1 MALGRRRPVVDAR
14 KAGSVEAALRRSLR
28 AAVAGDW
35 ETAETWLERIVEAD
49 SSDLDAYHALARL
62 YREQGAMGRAIRMH
76 QNLLLRADLDKAKRN
91 DALLELARDFDAGG
105 FSERAAAGYEEVL
118 DSMPSK
124 GSTYRDVLSRLIELL
139 HETREYP
146 RALALVKRLRRVDK
160 DAADKA
166 ELTLLL
172 ADAQACMDEG
182 DADGTRTRLKKCLRR
197 FKTSGEAWSMLGEIE
212 AERGRDAKA
221 IDAWRR
227 AIDAEPTRAEALY
240 PKIDAGYA
248 ARGKSKDFEK
258 LLRSTLESSPTDT
271 ASRIALCRM
280 LSSRGDT
287 REAIEDLSRAI
298 EISPLDAQLRVELG
312 RVLLDQGHEAEA
324 LKAYAGLLDVLG
336 EGVLIQGAGPASGLA
351 AAGSVETTETANA
364 EDPENTDSGAS
375 S

>member
-1 MALGRRRPVVDAR
+1 MALGRRKPVVDAR

-76 QNLLLRADLDKAKRN
+76 QNLLLRADLDKAQRN

-124 GSTYRDVLSRLIELL
+124 GSTYRDVLTRLIELL

-160 DAADKA
+160 DAAEKA
-166 ELTLLL
+166 ELALLL

-197 FKTSGEAWSMLGEIE
+197 YKTSGEAWTLLGEIE

-227 AIDAEPTRAEALY
+227 AIDADPSRAEALY
-240 PKIDAGYA
+240 PKLDAGYA

-258 LLRSTLESSPTDT
+258 LLRSTLESRPTET
-271 ASRIALCRM
+271 ASRIALSRL

-287 REAIEDLSRAI
+287 SEAIEELARAI
-298 EISPLDAQLRVELG
+298 EVTPGDVGLRVELG
-312 RVLLDQGHEAEA
+312 RQLLDQGQEAEA
-324 LKAYAGLLDVLG
+324 LKAYAGLLDALG
-336 EGVLIQGAGPASGLA
+336 GGLIAQA
-351 AAGSVETTETANA
+351 AAPDAPATVLDARDPDET
-364 EDPENTDSGAS
+364 DGVGGGDAS
-375 S
+375 